1 MARKTTTNRLIRQTQ
16 ANSLRHSGH
25 PLTYVRYLTGSRL
38 SAFSGNF
45 RNDKTARVSSQSGA
59 RFWNK
64 SSTPLEYLGVRSV
77 ERVQASLKRDVDRQ
91 TRICN
96 HRKERREVLFAKG
109 KVGGRHK
116 PPTYTINSLVRC

>member
-25 PLTYVRYLTGSRL
+25 NPLTYVRYLTGSRL
-38 SAFSGNF
+38 SAFSSNY
-45 RNDKTARVSSQSGA
+45 KTARVSSQSGA

-91 TRICN
+91 TRICKQ
-96 HRKERREVLFAKG
+96 RKERREVLFAKG

-116 PPTYTINSLVRC
+116 SPTYTIDSLVRC